1 VVDILGGR
9 HWSCGGDYIAVAGVS
24 REEAKE
30 DTFQIWGAKIMGQTM
45 LVGQTVVATPG
56 ETNATGGQVPIVPAN
71 IAWSVDSA
79 AIASFT
85 VDATTAVA
93 TFTGLTAGVANVT
106 VKDTKFNLT
115 FTDQLTVNPVPN
127 VPTADTIVWGVPQ
140 G

>member
-1 VVDILGGR
+1 
-9 HWSCGGDYIAVAGVS
+9 
-24 REEAKE
+24 
-30 DTFQIWGAKIMGQTM
+30 MGQTM
-45 LVGQTVVATPG
+45 LVGQTVVGTPG

-71 IAWSVDSA
+71 IAWSVDNA
-79 AIASFT
+79 AVASFT

-115 FTDQLTVNPVPN
+115 FTDQLTVNPVPS
-127 VPTADTIVWGVPQ
+127 VPTAITIVWGVPQ